1 MPNKIQSEDALQKAD
16 PYANCFI
23 EQWIRA
29 GGKRDLSYPQS
40 SLPEVSKDEAFV
52 ESSFMRSKS

>member
-1 MPNKIQSEDALQKAD
+1 MPNKIQSENALREVD
-16 PYANCFI
+16 LYANCCI

-29 GGKRDLSYPQS
+29 GNKRSLSYPQN